1 MIDIGVSVSGSLN
14 FPEGR
19 EIAGAIGKALMK
31 IGITIANQATQN
43 ADGRPGPIVRT
54 GRLRASM
61 NYRKRPEVVELGAGG
76 LSVVVGSNVEYAP
89 RIEMGFSGT
98 EEVKAHTRTITQAWG
113 RRIAPRDVQVSAFT
127 RTANAPA
134 YPFLRPAV
142 EYAQRI
148 HIIEDILQSE
158 IDKAVNS

>member
-1 MIDIGVSVSGSLN
+1 MIDIGISVSGSLN
-14 FPEGR
+14 FPTGQD
-19 EIAGAIGKALMK
+19 IAGAIGKALMK

-89 RIEMGFSGT
+89 RIEMGYRGP
-98 EEVKAHTRTITQAWG
+98 EEVKAHTRTIRQAFG
-113 RRIAPRDVQVSAFT
+113 RPIAPRDVQVSAFT
-127 RTANAPA
+127 RQANAPA

-142 EYAQRI
+142 DYAQRI
-148 HIIEDILQSE
+148 HIIEDNRQRE
-158 IDKAVNS
+158 TAKATQ

>member
-1 MIDIGVSVSGSLN
+1 VIDLSVSVSGSLN
-14 FPEGR
+14 FPQGKD
-19 EIAGAIGKALMK
+19 ISGAIGKALMK

-54 GRLRASM
+54 GRLRSSL
-61 NYRKRPEVVELGAGG
+61 NYKKRPEVVEMGAGG
-76 LSVVVGSNVEYAP
+76 LSVVVGTNVEYAP

-98 EEVKAHTRTITQAWG
+98 EEVRAHTRTIRQAWG
-113 RRIAPRDVQVSAFT
+113 RRIAPREIQVEAFS
-127 RTANAPA
+127 RNVNARA

-148 HIIEDILQSE
+148 HIIDDILQRE

>member
-14 FPEGR
+14 MPDSR
-19 EIAGAIGKALMK
+19 EIAGAIRRGMTK
-31 IGITIANQATQN
+31 IAFTVANQATQN

-54 GRLRASM
+54 GRLRSSITGRVSGDGMSA
-61 NYRKRPEVVELGAGG
+61 VI
-76 LSVVVGSNVEYAP
+76 GSNVEYAP
-89 RIEMGFSGT
+89 RIEMGYHGP
-98 EEVKAHTRTITQAWG
+98 EEVRAHSRTIRQAFG
-113 RRIAPRDVQVSAFT
+113 RPIAPRDIQVSGFT
-127 RTANAPA
+127 RTANARA

-148 HIIEDILQSE
+148 HAIDDILQAE